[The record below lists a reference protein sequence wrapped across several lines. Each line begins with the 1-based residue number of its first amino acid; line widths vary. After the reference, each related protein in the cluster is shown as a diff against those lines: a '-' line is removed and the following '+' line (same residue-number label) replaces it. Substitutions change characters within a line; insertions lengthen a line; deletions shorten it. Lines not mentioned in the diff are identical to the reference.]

1 MTYAQGSRNHGGM
14 IRAFFLSLG
23 QLSDPAILKVLA
35 KVIALTLLIFAL
47 LGALLWF
54 GVSRWIGTDF
64 WAGESDFYGMAALTA
79 IAVFGGTWLFF
90 RAVAVAAMGLF
101 ADGVVEAVERRH
113 YPQIASGARNPSVSL
128 SLRMGL
134 ASILRAI
141 FFNLLALPLYV
152 LLLVTGIGTIALFAL
167 VNALLL
173 GRDLGEMVA
182 VRHMDSA
189 AVRGWLETTRTQ
201 RLILGLVVTGLFVVP
216 FVNLLA
222 PVIGAAMATHLY
234 HGKRT

>member
-1 MTYAQGSRNHGGM
+1 M

-35 KVIALTLLIFAL
+35 KVIALTLLIFIL

-64 WAGESDFYGMAALTA
+64 WAGESDLYGLAALTGL
-79 IAVFGGTWLFF
+79 AVFGGTWLFF
-90 RAVAVAAMGLF
+90 RAVAVAVMGLF
-101 ADGVVEAVERRH
+101 ADGVVAAVERRH
-113 YPQIASGARNPSVSL
+113 YPAVASDARNPSMSL

-134 ASILRAI
+134 ASMLRAI
-141 FFNLLALPLYV
+141 LFNLLALPLYV
-152 LLLVTGIGTIALFAL
+152 LLLVTGVGTIALFAL

-182 VRHMDSA
+182 VRHMDA
-189 AVRGWLETTRTQ
+189 GAVRGWLETTRTQ
-201 RLILGLVVTGLFVVP
+201 RLVLGLVVTGLFVVP

-234 HGKRT
+234 HGKRI